1 MRIIA
6 CIEDPAVI
14 EKIFHPSRCES
25 PEAGRFD
32 TPTLLAAVY
41 WADRV
46 SQPRPQGSDAG
57 GAVTMPACTQ
67 EPGGEHAGSRDSCPE

>member
-1 MRIIA
+1 MRSIA
-6 CIEDPAVI
+6 CIEDLAVI

-32 TPTLLAAVY
+32 TPSLLAAVY

-46 SQPRPQGSDAG
+46 SQR
-57 GAVTMPACTQ
+57 
-67 EPGGEHAGSRDSCPE
+67 